1 MGTTYTL
8 HACVHVLG
16 HVHMR
21 FLRYVQ
27 KNIFKK
33 RIIGPDKVSKK
44 QLPWFRT
51 GHLTSKVLL
60 MCTMKT

>member
-1 MGTTYTL
+1 MMGTTYTL

-16 HVHMR
+16 QVHMR

-33 RIIGPDKVSKK
+33 RIIGPDKGSKK
-44 QLPWFRT
+44 TVALVPHWSSD
-51 GHLTSKVLL
+51 L
-60 MCTMKT
+60 